1 MSSKALPIAVQ
12 MYTLRHLQLP
22 LEQLLEEIARI
33 GYQGIEIGGEHK
45 AGVEETNALL
55 NKHGLRIVAAHVM
68 LQTLEADP
76 QKVCDFNKSIGN
88 TTLVIPW
95 IGEDLRGNG
104 AKGWMNL
111 AAKFDDLG
119 QRYAEAGMRLLY
131 HNHDFEMAEVEGKT
145 GIEWLLDN
153 VAPESLG
160 WEADLAWIQ
169 RGNQDIARLL
179 RKYAGRIPRVHAKDL
194 APAGTGQDEGGFAD
208 VGYGTVDWSAALPAV
223 KAAGS
228 EWYVVEHD
236 LPRDPMTTIRR
247 SFEFLKGRLST

>member
-1 MSSKALPIAVQ
+1 MSSQALPIAVQ

-22 LEQLLEEIARI
+22 LDQLLGEIARI

-76 QKVCDFNKSIGN
+76 QKVFDFNRSVGN
-88 TTLVIPW
+88 TAIVIPW
-95 IGEDLRGNG
+95 IGEDLRGKD
-104 AKGWMNL
+104 AKGWLNL
-111 AAKFDDLG
+111 AAKFERLG
-119 QRYAEAGMRLLY
+119 QRCAEAGMRLLY

-145 GIEWLLDN
+145 GIEWLLDS
-153 VAPESLG
+153 ADPAALG

-208 VGYGTVDWSAALPAV
+208 VGYGTVDWSTVLPAV
-223 KAAGS
+223 KAAGP

-236 LPRDPMTTIRR
+236 LPREPLTTIRR
-247 SFEFLKGRLST
+247 SFEFLKGHLST